1 MLKGESLELI
11 KAKEYN
17 VPFKVW
23 EFTPL
28 DRACLKMVIRGTW
41 FFDTPLDAQQIKDAL
56 AETLSYY
63 PHLAGRMKT
72 KAGITLTND
81 GVPFSIAGEPDLSLE
96 EALKREDIVNI
107 NHFSTAIK
115 TARLQKGLD
124 APLTVKITELKDGS
138 VLGVQCSHA
147 LMDGDSFYTF
157 VYNWGQIC
165 RGESFE
171 KPLLDQSLLPAAD
184 NTDAEEV
191 KAAAALAGWKQLSIF
206 SIFKLLPAVVSGVIW
221 KRSRPFNISAATID
235 LLKKQL
241 IETTGVSCSSNVVLS
256 ALIARRC
263 MDLYQHRVN
272 ARCSVVT
279 VINTRRRLAGIPANY
294 AGNSSL
300 SIATPPF
307 PAEADLGELAM
318 IINQTL
324 EPVRKSPSPDLAK
337 LMQLN
342 LNAMKLKLPFAPF
355 DVFGMHAKKP
365 TVVYVNN
372 FSKLHIYDI
381 DFGLGLLVRVI
392 PHNLNDQVVI
402 WPAPPAVG
410 GVEVYFSGIPIRYVS
425 LLQGDY
431 FDQP

>member
-1 MLKGESLELI
+1 MVKGEALELI
-11 KAKEYN
+11 KAKEYE

-41 FFDTPLDAQQIKDAL
+41 FFNTPLDAQQIKDAL
-56 AETLSYY
+56 AKTLSNY

-72 KAGITLTND
+72 KAGITLTNN
-81 GVPFSIAGEPDLSLE
+81 GVPFSIAGEPDLTLE
-96 EALKREDIVNI
+96 DALKRDDLSNI
-107 NHFSTAIK
+107 NHFSLAIK

-124 APLTVKITELKDGS
+124 APLSVKITELNNGS

-171 KPLLDQSLLPAAD
+171 KPVLNQSLLPAA
-184 NTDAEEV
+184 NDADADEV
-191 KAAAALAGWKQLSIF
+191 KTAAALAGWKQLSIF
-206 SIFKLLPAVVSGVIW
+206 SVLKLLPAVVSGVIW
-221 KRSRPFNISAATID
+221 KRSRPFNISTATID
-235 LLKKQL
+235 RWKEQL
-241 IETTGVSCSSNVVLS
+241 AETTGISCSSNVVLS

-272 ARCSVVT
+272 TRCSVVT
-279 VINTRRRLAGIPANY
+279 VINTRRRLACIPANY
-294 AGNSSL
+294 VGNSSL

-307 PAEADLGELAM
+307 PAEADLGELAV
-318 IINQTL
+318 IINQAL
-324 EPVRKSPSPDLAK
+324 EPVRKTPSPELEK

-342 LNAMKLKLPFAPF
+342 LNAMKHKLPFAPF

-381 DFGLGLLVRVI
+381 DFGSGLPVKVI
-392 PHNLNDQVVI
+392 PHNLNDQVII
-402 WPAPPAVG
+402 WPAHPAVG

-425 LLQGDY
+425 LLQEDY
-431 FDQP
+431 FDHQ

>member
-1 MLKGESLELI
+1 
-11 KAKEYN
+11 
-17 VPFKVW
+17 
-23 EFTPL
+23 
-28 DRACLKMVIRGTW
+28 MVIRGTW
-41 FFDTPLDAQQIKDAL
+41 FFNTPLDAQQIKDAL
-56 AETLSYY
+56 AKTLSDY

-72 KAGITLTND
+72 KAGITLTNN
-81 GVPFSIAGEPDLSLE
+81 GVPFSIVGEPDLTLE
-96 EALKREDIVNI
+96 DALKRDDLSNI
-107 NHFSTAIK
+107 NHFSLAIK

-124 APLTVKITELKDGS
+124 APLSVKITELNNGS

-171 KPLLDQSLLPAAD
+171 KPVLNQSLLPAA
-184 NTDAEEV
+184 NDADADEV
-191 KAAAALAGWKQLSIF
+191 KTAAALAGWKQLSIF
-206 SIFKLLPAVVSGVIW
+206 SALKLLPAVVSGVIW
-221 KRSRPFNISAATID
+221 KRSRPFNISTATID
-235 LLKKQL
+235 RLKEQL
-241 IETTGVSCSSNVVLS
+241 AEATGISCSSNVVLS

-272 ARCSVVT
+272 TRCSVVT
-279 VINTRRRLAGIPANY
+279 VINTRRRLACIPANY

-307 PAEADLGELAM
+307 PAEADLGELAV
-318 IINQTL
+318 IINQAL
-324 EPVRKSPSPDLAK
+324 EPVRKTPSPELEK

-342 LNAMKLKLPFAPF
+342 LNAMKHKLPFAPF

-381 DFGLGLLVRVI
+381 DFGSGLPVKVI
-392 PHNLNDQVVI
+392 PHNLNDQVII
-402 WPAPPAVG
+402 WPAHPAVG

-425 LLQGDY
+425 LLQEDY
-431 FDQP
+431 FDHQ